1 VKDMCYNCGCGEPA
15 DDHGKG
21 HMGVD
26 QNGKAITDKSF
37 EAAGKEFKMSEKES
51 KENTKD
57 LLQKK

>member
-1 VKDMCYNCGCGEPA
+1 MCYNCGCGEPA

-26 QNGKAITDKSF
+26 PNGKAIRDKSF
-37 EAAGKEFKMSEKES
+37 EAAGKAFEMSKKES
-51 KENTKD
+51 KDNTKD